1 VTTTNST
8 GSTSLFVHNSEARDD
23 PLRVGPDPERKSPNH
38 RLLYI
43 VSHHG
48 LVILAVVFVIAYAII
63 LPDTFLSTQTLRAIL
78 GASIIVSFL
87 ALAEMIV
94 IASNNFDLSV
104 AYSLGLMHIITMGL
118 LVKFGVPWP
127 VVVLI
132 VIGAGAL
139 VGLIN
144 GLLVEYAKIDS
155 FIATLGV
162 GTILYGLGAWY
173 TNGSQL
179 IGDLPVQFTN
189 INDLAFF
196 GVPLPALFVAIL
208 VVVLWIGFEYLPIG
222 RQIYAIGGNRKAAEL
237 TGIPARRLV
246 IGAFV
251 VGGAIVGLA
260 GRLCGM
266 LTIRCS
272 SKSGAKIASKMLGV
286 DVDKAVSEIWDAL
299 GEICNMVAGNFKNKI
314 SGLGDGCMLS
324 VPTVITGGDYRCH
337 SLGNSTTL
345 QINFLFDGDGV
356 IATLEIHN

>member
-1 VTTTNST
+1 VTTTNSR
-8 GSTSLFVHNSEARDD
+8 GPTSLFVQNSEARDD
-23 PLRVGPDPERKSPNH
+23 QLRIGPDSERKSPSH

-43 VSHHG
+43 ASHHG

-118 LVKFGVPWP
+118 LVKFGTPWP

-208 VVVLWIGFEYLPIG
+208 VVILWIGFEYLPIG

-260 GRLCGM
+260 GVILAARLRIGQSVVGPEF
-266 LTIRCS
+266 LLPAFVGALLGSTTIHPGRVNVF
-272 SKSGAKIASKMLGV
+272 GTIV
-286 DVDKAVSEIWDAL
+286 AVLVLAI
-299 GEICNMVAGNFKNKI
+299 GVAGLQQ
-314 SGLGDGCMLS
+314 LGGGFFVEPIFQGASLILS
-324 VPTVITGGDYRCH
+324 VGLAGYAARRRREGRR
-337 SLGNSTTL
+337 L
-345 QINFLFDGDGV
+345 
-356 IATLEIHN
+356 